1 MPPQVAINEKN
12 NPNNNKK
19 RERMKN
25 VLLLAAALFMTA
37 SCCNQQKCDQDAA
50 QCPTT
55 ECPKGMKNCPKQ
67 GECPKQ
73 GGCPTDCPNPGECP
87 TQDCSTCPE
96 KANCPHQ
103 GQCPKQA
110 DCSNKVK
117 FVPENCPANP
127 VNVQAYSDGLQHIG
141 LPTAEVQKT
150 IDFYTGLGFT
160 LATRHDING
169 RDFAFMKLG
178 NLLIEVI
185 PNDNP
190 TMRAGAV
197 DHICLNVT
205 KIEELYKK
213 IKDAGYKMIDQN
225 IVDIAFW
232 EKGARY
238 FFIEGPNK
246 ERIEFCEIVK

>member
-1 MPPQVAINEKN
+1 M
-12 NPNNNKK
+12 KK
-19 RERMKN
+19 
-25 VLLLAAALFMTA
+25 LLILAVTMFTA
-37 SCCNQQKCDQDAA
+37 MSCCQQKAADQESA
-50 QCPTT
+50 QCQK
-55 ECPKGMKNCPKQ
+55 ECTQKA
-67 GECPKQ
+67 GECKKAANCEK
-73 GGCPTDCPNPGECP
+73 GEGCCP
-87 TQDCSTCPE
+87 D
-96 KANCPHQ
+96 KANCPKEGCTGDPATCPQ
-103 GQCPKQA
+103 AANCPKKGE
-110 DCSNKVK
+110 CKKGECKKGECPGKVT

-127 VNVQAYSDGLQHIG
+127 VNVTAYSDGLQHIG

-150 IDFYTGLGFT
+150 IDFYQGLGFT

-185 PNDNP
+185 PNDKP

-205 KIEELYKK
+205 KIEEFYKK

>member
-1 MPPQVAINEKN
+1 M
-12 NPNNNKK
+12 KK
-19 RERMKN
+19 
-25 VLLLAAALFMTA
+25 LLILAVTMFTA
-37 SCCNQQKCDQDAA
+37 MSCCQQKTADQESA
-50 QCPTT
+50 QCQK
-55 ECPKGMKNCPKQ
+55 ECPMKPGCKK
-67 GECPKQ
+67 GECPKK
-73 GGCPTDCPNPGECP
+73 DCTGDPA
-87 TQDCSTCPE
+87 TCPQR
-96 KANCPHQ
+96 ANCPKEGCTGDPATCPQ
-103 GQCPKQA
+103 SANCPKKGECKKG
-110 DCSNKVK
+110 DCKMGDCKKGDCPGKVT

-127 VNVQAYSDGLQHIG
+127 VNVSAYSDGLQHIG

-150 IDFYTGLGFT
+150 IDFYQGLGFT

-185 PNDNP
+185 PNDKP

>member
-1 MPPQVAINEKN
+1 M
-12 NPNNNKK
+12 KK
-19 RERMKN
+19 
-25 VLLLAAALFMTA
+25 LLILAVTMFTA
-37 SCCNQQKCDQDAA
+37 MSCCQQKAADQESA
-50 QCPTT
+50 QCQK
-55 ECPKGMKNCPKQ
+55 ECTQKA
-67 GECPKQ
+67 GECKKAANCEK
-73 GGCPTDCPNPGECP
+73 GEGCCP
-87 TQDCSTCPE
+87 D
-96 KANCPHQ
+96 KANCPKEGCTGDPATCPQ
-103 GQCPKQA
+103 AANCPKKG
-110 DCSNKVK
+110 DCKKGECKKGDCPGKVT

-127 VNVQAYSDGLQHIG
+127 VNVTAYSDGLQHIG

-150 IDFYTGLGFT
+150 IDFYQGLGFT

-185 PNDNP
+185 PNDKP

>member
-1 MPPQVAINEKN
+1 M
-12 NPNNNKK
+12 KK
-19 RERMKN
+19 
-25 VLLLAAALFMTA
+25 LLILAVTMFTA
-37 SCCNQQKCDQDAA
+37 MSCCQQKAADQESA
-50 QCPTT
+50 QCQK
-55 ECPKGMKNCPKQ
+55 ECTQKA
-67 GECPKQ
+67 GECKKAANCEK
-73 GGCPTDCPNPGECP
+73 GEGCCP
-87 TQDCSTCPE
+87 D
-96 KANCPHQ
+96 KANCPKEGCTGDPATCPQ
-103 GQCPKQA
+103 AANCPKKGECKKGECQKG
-110 DCSNKVK
+110 DCPGKVT

-127 VNVQAYSDGLQHIG
+127 VNVSAYSDGLQHIG

-150 IDFYTGLGFT
+150 IDFYQGLGFT

-185 PNDNP
+185 PNDKP

>member
-1 MPPQVAINEKN
+1 M
-12 NPNNNKK
+12 KK
-19 RERMKN
+19 
-25 VLLLAAALFMTA
+25 LLILAVTMFTA
-37 SCCNQQKCDQDAA
+37 MSCCQQKAADQESA
-50 QCPTT
+50 QCQK
-55 ECPKGMKNCPKQ
+55 ECTQKA
-67 GECPKQ
+67 GECKKAANCEK
-73 GGCPTDCPNPGECP
+73 GEGCCP
-87 TQDCSTCPE
+87 D
-96 KANCPHQ
+96 KANCPKEGCTGNPATCPQ
-103 GQCPKQA
+103 AANCPKKGECQKG
-110 DCSNKVK
+110 DCKMGDCKKGDCPGKVT

-127 VNVQAYSDGLQHIG
+127 VNVTAYSDGLQHIG

-150 IDFYTGLGFT
+150 IDFYQGLGFT

-185 PNDNP
+185 PNDKP

>member
-1 MPPQVAINEKN
+1 M
-12 NPNNNKK
+12 KK
-19 RERMKN
+19 
-25 VLLLAAALFMTA
+25 LLILAVTMFTA
-37 SCCNQQKCDQDAA
+37 MSCCQQKAADQESA
-50 QCPTT
+50 QCQK
-55 ECPKGMKNCPKQ
+55 ECTQKA
-67 GECPKQ
+67 GECKKAANCEK
-73 GGCPTDCPNPGECP
+73 GEGCCP
-87 TQDCSTCPE
+87 D
-96 KANCPHQ
+96 KANCPKEGCTGDPATCPQ
-103 GQCPKQA
+103 AANCPKKGE
-110 DCSNKVK
+110 CKKGECKKGECPGKVT

-127 VNVQAYSDGLQHIG
+127 VNVTAYSDGLQHIG

-150 IDFYTGLGFT
+150 IDFYQGLGFT

-185 PNDNP
+185 PNDKP

>member
-1 MPPQVAINEKN
+1 M
-12 NPNNNKK
+12 KK
-19 RERMKN
+19 
-25 VLLLAAALFMTA
+25 LLILAVTMFTA
-37 SCCNQQKCDQDAA
+37 MSCCQQKAADQESA
-50 QCPTT
+50 QCQK
-55 ECPKGMKNCPKQ
+55 ECTQKA
-67 GECPKQ
+67 GECKKAANCEK
-73 GGCPTDCPNPGECP
+73 GEGCCP
-87 TQDCSTCPE
+87 D
-96 KANCPHQ
+96 KANCPKEGCTGDPATCPQ
-103 GQCPKQA
+103 AANCPKKGECKKG
-110 DCSNKVK
+110 DCKKGDCPGKVT

-127 VNVQAYSDGLQHIG
+127 VNVSAYSDGLQHIG

-150 IDFYTGLGFT
+150 IDFYQGLGFT

-185 PNDNP
+185 PNDKP

>member
-1 MPPQVAINEKN
+1 M
-12 NPNNNKK
+12 KK
-19 RERMKN
+19 
-25 VLLLAAALFMTA
+25 LLILAVTMFTA
-37 SCCNQQKCDQDAA
+37 MSCCQQKAADQESA
-50 QCPTT
+50 QCQ
-55 ECPKGMKNCPKQ
+55 KA
-67 GECPKQ
+67 GECKKAANCEK
-73 GGCPTDCPNPGECP
+73 GEGCCP
-87 TQDCSTCPE
+87 D
-96 KANCPHQ
+96 KANCPKEGCTGDPATCPQ
-103 GQCPKQA
+103 AANCPKKGECKKGECQKG
-110 DCSNKVK
+110 DCKMGDCKKGDCPGKVT

-127 VNVQAYSDGLQHIG
+127 VNVTAYSDGLQHIG

-150 IDFYTGLGFT
+150 IDFYQGLGFT

-185 PNDNP
+185 PNDKP

>member
-1 MPPQVAINEKN
+1 M
-12 NPNNNKK
+12 KK
-19 RERMKN
+19 
-25 VLLLAAALFMTA
+25 LLILAVTMFTA
-37 SCCNQQKCDQDAA
+37 MSCCQQKAADQESA
-50 QCPTT
+50 QCQK
-55 ECPKGMKNCPKQ
+55 ECTQKA
-67 GECPKQ
+67 GECKKAANCEK
-73 GGCPTDCPNPGECP
+73 GEGCCP
-87 TQDCSTCPE
+87 D
-96 KANCPHQ
+96 KANCPKEGCTGDPATCPQ
-103 GQCPKQA
+103 AANCPKKGECKKG
-110 DCSNKVK
+110 DCPGKVT

-127 VNVQAYSDGLQHIG
+127 VNVTAYSDGLQHIG

-150 IDFYTGLGFT
+150 IDFYQGLGFT

-185 PNDNP
+185 PNDKP

>member
-1 MPPQVAINEKN
+1 M
-12 NPNNNKK
+12 KK
-19 RERMKN
+19 
-25 VLLLAAALFMTA
+25 LLILAVTMFTA
-37 SCCNQQKCDQDAA
+37 MSCCQQKAADQESA
-50 QCPTT
+50 QCQK
-55 ECPKGMKNCPKQ
+55 ECTQKA
-67 GECPKQ
+67 GECKKAANCEK
-73 GGCPTDCPNPGECP
+73 GEGCCP
-87 TQDCSTCPE
+87 D
-96 KANCPHQ
+96 KANCPKEGCTGDPATCPQ
-103 GQCPKQA
+103 AANCPKKGECKKG
-110 DCSNKVK
+110 DCKKGECPGKVT

-127 VNVQAYSDGLQHIG
+127 VNVSAYSDGLQHIG

-150 IDFYTGLGFT
+150 IDFYQGLGFT

-185 PNDNP
+185 PNDKP

>member
-1 MPPQVAINEKN
+1 M
-12 NPNNNKK
+12 KK
-19 RERMKN
+19 
-25 VLLLAAALFMTA
+25 LLILAVTMFTA
-37 SCCNQQKCDQDAA
+37 MSCCQQKAADQESA
-50 QCPTT
+50 QCQK
-55 ECPKGMKNCPKQ
+55 ECTQKA
-67 GECPKQ
+67 GECKKAANCEK
-73 GGCPTDCPNPGECP
+73 GEGCCP
-87 TQDCSTCPE
+87 D
-96 KANCPHQ
+96 KANCPKEGCTGDPATCLQ
-103 GQCPKQA
+103 AANCPKKGECQKG
-110 DCSNKVK
+110 DCKMGDCKKGDCPGKVT

-127 VNVQAYSDGLQHIG
+127 VNVTAYSDGLQHIG

-150 IDFYTGLGFT
+150 IDFYQGLGFT

-185 PNDNP
+185 PNDKP

>member
-1 MPPQVAINEKN
+1 M
-12 NPNNNKK
+12 KK
-19 RERMKN
+19 
-25 VLLLAAALFMTA
+25 LLILAVTMFTA
-37 SCCNQQKCDQDAA
+37 MSCCQQKAADQESA
-50 QCPTT
+50 QCQK
-55 ECPKGMKNCPKQ
+55 ECTQKA
-67 GECPKQ
+67 GECKKAANCEK
-73 GGCPTDCPNPGECP
+73 GEGCCPG
-87 TQDCSTCPE
+87 
-96 KANCPHQ
+96 KANCPKEGCTGDPATCPQ
-103 GQCPKQA
+103 AANCPKKGECQKG
-110 DCSNKVK
+110 DCKMGDCKKGDCPGKVT

-127 VNVQAYSDGLQHIG
+127 VNVSAYSDGLQHIG

-150 IDFYTGLGFT
+150 IDFYQGLGFT

-185 PNDNP
+185 PNDKP

>member
-1 MPPQVAINEKN
+1 M
-12 NPNNNKK
+12 KK
-19 RERMKN
+19 
-25 VLLLAAALFMTA
+25 LLILAVTMFTA
-37 SCCNQQKCDQDAA
+37 MSCCQQKAADQESA
-50 QCPTT
+50 QCQK
-55 ECPKGMKNCPKQ
+55 ECTQKA
-67 GECPKQ
+67 GECKKAANCEK
-73 GGCPTDCPNPGECP
+73 GEGCCP
-87 TQDCSTCPE
+87 D
-96 KANCPHQ
+96 KANCPKEGCTGDPATCPQ
-103 GQCPKQA
+103 AANCPKKGECKKGECKKGECPGQ
-110 DCSNKVK
+110 VT

-127 VNVQAYSDGLQHIG
+127 VNVTAYSDGLQHIG

-150 IDFYTGLGFT
+150 IDFYQGLGFT

-185 PNDNP
+185 PNDKP

>member
-1 MPPQVAINEKN
+1 M
-12 NPNNNKK
+12 KK
-19 RERMKN
+19 
-25 VLLLAAALFMTA
+25 LLILAVTMFTA
-37 SCCNQQKCDQDAA
+37 MSCCQQKAADQESA
-50 QCPTT
+50 QCQKECTQKAGQCKKAANCEKGEGCCPDKAY
-55 ECPKGMKNCPKQ
+55 CPKEGCTGDPATCPQAANCPKK
-67 GECPKQ
+67 GECKKGECQ
-73 GGCPTDCPNPGECP
+73 KGDCPG
-87 TQDCSTCPE
+87 
-96 KANCPHQ
+96 
-103 GQCPKQA
+103 
-110 DCSNKVK
+110 KVT

-127 VNVQAYSDGLQHIG
+127 VNVTAYSDGLQHIG

-150 IDFYTGLGFT
+150 IDFYQGLGFT

-185 PNDNP
+185 PNDKP

>member
-1 MPPQVAINEKN
+1 M
-12 NPNNNKK
+12 KK
-19 RERMKN
+19 
-25 VLLLAAALFMTA
+25 LLILAVTMFTA
-37 SCCNQQKCDQDAA
+37 MSCCQQKAADQESA
-50 QCPTT
+50 QCQK
-55 ECPKGMKNCPKQ
+55 ECTQKA
-67 GECPKQ
+67 GECKKAANCEK
-73 GGCPTDCPNPGECP
+73 GEGCCP
-87 TQDCSTCPE
+87 D
-96 KANCPHQ
+96 KANCPKEGCTGDPATCPQ
-103 GQCPKQA
+103 AANCPKKGECKKGECKKG
-110 DCSNKVK
+110 DCPGKVT

-127 VNVQAYSDGLQHIG
+127 VNVSAYSDGLQHIG

-150 IDFYTGLGFT
+150 IDFYQGLGFT

-185 PNDNP
+185 PNDKP

>member
-1 MPPQVAINEKN
+1 M
-12 NPNNNKK
+12 KK
-19 RERMKN
+19 
-25 VLLLAAALFMTA
+25 LLILAVTMFTA
-37 SCCNQQKCDQDAA
+37 MSCCQQKAADQESA
-50 QCPTT
+50 QCQK
-55 ECPKGMKNCPKQ
+55 ECTQKAGECKKAANCEKGEGCCPDKANSPKEGCTGDPATCPQAANCPKK
-67 GECPKQ
+67 GECQK
-73 GGCPTDCPNPGECP
+73 GDCKMGDCKKGDCPG
-87 TQDCSTCPE
+87 
-96 KANCPHQ
+96 
-103 GQCPKQA
+103 
-110 DCSNKVK
+110 KVT

-127 VNVQAYSDGLQHIG
+127 VNVTAYSDGLQHIG

-150 IDFYTGLGFT
+150 IDFYQGLGFT

-185 PNDNP
+185 PNDKP

>member
-1 MPPQVAINEKN
+1 M
-12 NPNNNKK
+12 KK
-19 RERMKN
+19 
-25 VLLLAAALFMTA
+25 LLILAVTMFTA
-37 SCCNQQKCDQDAA
+37 MSCCQQKAADQESA
-50 QCPTT
+50 QCQK
-55 ECPKGMKNCPKQ
+55 ECTQKA
-67 GECPKQ
+67 GECKKAANCEK
-73 GGCPTDCPNPGECP
+73 GEGCCP
-87 TQDCSTCPE
+87 D
-96 KANCPHQ
+96 KANCPKEGCTGDPATCPQ
-103 GQCPKQA
+103 AANCPKKGECQKG
-110 DCSNKVK
+110 DCIMGDCKKGDCPGKVT

-127 VNVQAYSDGLQHIG
+127 VNVTAYSDGLQHIG

-150 IDFYTGLGFT
+150 IDFYQGLGFT

-185 PNDNP
+185 PNDKP

-238 FFIEGPNK
+238 FFIEGPNN

>member
-1 MPPQVAINEKN
+1 M
-12 NPNNNKK
+12 KK
-19 RERMKN
+19 
-25 VLLLAAALFMTA
+25 LLILAVTMFTA
-37 SCCNQQKCDQDAA
+37 MSCCQQKAADQESA
-50 QCPTT
+50 QCQK
-55 ECPKGMKNCPKQ
+55 ECTQKA
-67 GECPKQ
+67 GECKKAANCEK
-73 GGCPTDCPNPGECP
+73 GEGCCP
-87 TQDCSTCPE
+87 D
-96 KANCPHQ
+96 KANCPKEGCTGDPATCPQ
-103 GQCPKQA
+103 AANCPKKGECKKG
-110 DCSNKVK
+110 DCKKGDCPGKVT

-127 VNVQAYSDGLQHIG
+127 VNVTAYSDGLQHIG

-150 IDFYTGLGFT
+150 IDFYQGLGFT

-185 PNDNP
+185 PNDKP

>member
-1 MPPQVAINEKN
+1 M
-12 NPNNNKK
+12 KK
-19 RERMKN
+19 
-25 VLLLAAALFMTA
+25 LLILAVTMFTA
-37 SCCNQQKCDQDAA
+37 MSCCQQKTADQESA
-50 QCPTT
+50 QCQK
-55 ECPKGMKNCPKQ
+55 ECTQKA
-67 GECPKQ
+67 GECKKAANCEK
-73 GGCPTDCPNPGECP
+73 GEGCCP
-87 TQDCSTCPE
+87 D
-96 KANCPHQ
+96 KANCPKEGCTGDPATCPQ
-103 GQCPKQA
+103 AANCPKKG
-110 DCSNKVK
+110 DCKKGECKKGECPGKVT

-127 VNVQAYSDGLQHIG
+127 VNVTAYSDGLQHIG

-150 IDFYTGLGFT
+150 IDFYQGLGFT

-185 PNDNP
+185 PNDKP

>member
-1 MPPQVAINEKN
+1 M
-12 NPNNNKK
+12 KK
-19 RERMKN
+19 
-25 VLLLAAALFMTA
+25 LLILAVTMFTA
-37 SCCNQQKCDQDAA
+37 MSCCQQKTADQESA
-50 QCPTT
+50 QCQK
-55 ECPKGMKNCPKQ
+55 ECTQKA
-67 GECPKQ
+67 GECKKAANCEK
-73 GGCPTDCPNPGECP
+73 GEGCCP
-87 TQDCSTCPE
+87 D
-96 KANCPHQ
+96 KANCPKEGCTGDPATCPQ
-103 GQCPKQA
+103 AANCPKKGECKKGECQKG
-110 DCSNKVK
+110 DCKMGDCKKGDCPGKVT

-127 VNVQAYSDGLQHIG
+127 VNVTAYSDGLQHIG

-150 IDFYTGLGFT
+150 IDFYQGLGFT

-185 PNDNP
+185 PNDKP

-213 IKDAGYKMIDQN
+213 IDQN

>member
-1 MPPQVAINEKN
+1 MKKLLILAVAL
-12 NPNNNKK
+12 
-19 RERMKN
+19 
-25 VLLLAAALFMTA
+25 VAAV
-37 SCCNQQKCDQDAA
+37 SCTQQKSADQENA
-50 QCPTT
+50 QCQK
-55 ECPKGMKNCPKQ
+55 ECPMKPGCKK
-67 GECPKQ
+67 GECPKKDCT
-73 GGCPTDCPNPGECP
+73 GDPATCPERANCPKKGEGCKGDPANCPKKADCPKKGECP
-87 TQDCSTCPE
+87 K
-96 KANCPHQ
+96 KA
-103 GQCPKQA
+103 GCPK
-110 DCSNKVK
+110 VT

-127 VNVQAYSDGLQHIG
+127 VNVASYSDGLQHIG

-150 IDFYTGLGFT
+150 IDFYQGLGFT
-160 LATRHDING
+160 IATRHDING

-185 PNDNP
+185 PNDKP
-190 TMRAGAV
+190 TMRTGAV

-213 IKDAGYKMIDQN
+213 IKEAGYKMIDQN

>member
-1 MPPQVAINEKN
+1 M
-12 NPNNNKK
+12 KK
-19 RERMKN
+19 
-25 VLLLAAALFMTA
+25 LLILAVTMFTA
-37 SCCNQQKCDQDAA
+37 MSCCQQKTADQESA
-50 QCPTT
+50 QCQK
-55 ECPKGMKNCPKQ
+55 ECTQKAGECKKAANCEKGEGCCPDKTNCPK
-67 GECPKQ
+67 E
-73 GGCPTDCPNPGECP
+73 GCTGDPA
-87 TQDCSTCPE
+87 TCPQA
-96 KANCPHQ
+96 ANCPKKGECKKGECQ
-103 GQCPKQA
+103 KGDCPG
-110 DCSNKVK
+110 KVT

-127 VNVQAYSDGLQHIG
+127 VNVSAYSDGLQHIG

-150 IDFYTGLGFT
+150 IDFYQGLGFT

-185 PNDNP
+185 PNDKP

>member
-1 MPPQVAINEKN
+1 M
-12 NPNNNKK
+12 KK
-19 RERMKN
+19 
-25 VLLLAAALFMTA
+25 LLILAVTMFTA
-37 SCCNQQKCDQDAA
+37 MSCCQQKAADQESA
-50 QCPTT
+50 QCQK
-55 ECPKGMKNCPKQ
+55 ECTQKA
-67 GECPKQ
+67 GECKKAANCEK
-73 GGCPTDCPNPGECP
+73 GEGCCP
-87 TQDCSTCPE
+87 D
-96 KANCPHQ
+96 KANCPKEGCTGDPATCPQ
-103 GQCPKQA
+103 AANCPKKG
-110 DCSNKVK
+110 DCKMGDCKKGDCPGKVT

-127 VNVQAYSDGLQHIG
+127 VNVTAYSDGLQHIG

-150 IDFYTGLGFT
+150 IDFYQGLGFT

-185 PNDNP
+185 PNDKP

>member
-1 MPPQVAINEKN
+1 M
-12 NPNNNKK
+12 KK
-19 RERMKN
+19 
-25 VLLLAAALFMTA
+25 LLILAVTMFTA
-37 SCCNQQKCDQDAA
+37 MSCCQQKAADQESA
-50 QCPTT
+50 QCQK
-55 ECPKGMKNCPKQ
+55 ECTQKA
-67 GECPKQ
+67 GECKKAANCEK
-73 GGCPTDCPNPGECP
+73 GEGCCP
-87 TQDCSTCPE
+87 D
-96 KANCPHQ
+96 KANCPKEGCTGDPATCPQ
-103 GQCPKQA
+103 AANCPKKGECQKG
-110 DCSNKVK
+110 DCKMGDCKKGDCPGKVT
-117 FVPENCPANP
+117 FVPGNCPANP
-127 VNVQAYSDGLQHIG
+127 VNVTAYSDGLQHIG

-150 IDFYTGLGFT
+150 IDFYQGLGFT

-185 PNDNP
+185 PNDKP

>member
-1 MPPQVAINEKN
+1 M
-12 NPNNNKK
+12 KK
-19 RERMKN
+19 
-25 VLLLAAALFMTA
+25 LLILAVTMFTA
-37 SCCNQQKCDQDAA
+37 MSCCQQKAADQESA
-50 QCPTT
+50 QCQK
-55 ECPKGMKNCPKQ
+55 ECTQKA
-67 GECPKQ
+67 GECKKAANCEK
-73 GGCPTDCPNPGECP
+73 GEGCCP
-87 TQDCSTCPE
+87 D
-96 KANCPHQ
+96 KANCPKEGCTGDPATCPQ
-103 GQCPKQA
+103 AANCPKKGECKKG
-110 DCSNKVK
+110 DCKKGECPGKVT

-127 VNVQAYSDGLQHIG
+127 VNVTAYSDGLQHIG

-150 IDFYTGLGFT
+150 IDFYQGLGFT

-185 PNDNP
+185 PNDKP

>member
-1 MPPQVAINEKN
+1 M
-12 NPNNNKK
+12 KK
-19 RERMKN
+19 
-25 VLLLAAALFMTA
+25 LLILAVTMFTA
-37 SCCNQQKCDQDAA
+37 MSCCQQKAADQESA
-50 QCPTT
+50 QCQK
-55 ECPKGMKNCPKQ
+55 ECTQKA
-67 GECPKQ
+67 GECKKAANCEK
-73 GGCPTDCPNPGECP
+73 GEGCCP
-87 TQDCSTCPE
+87 D
-96 KANCPHQ
+96 KANCPKEGCTGDPATCPQ
-103 GQCPKQA
+103 AANCPKKGE
-110 DCSNKVK
+110 CKKGECKKGECPGKVT

-127 VNVQAYSDGLQHIG
+127 VNVTAYSDGLQHIG

-150 IDFYTGLGFT
+150 IDFYQGLGFT

-169 RDFAFMKLG
+169 CDFAFMKLG

-185 PNDNP
+185 PNDKP

>member
-1 MPPQVAINEKN
+1 M
-12 NPNNNKK
+12 KK
-19 RERMKN
+19 
-25 VLLLAAALFMTA
+25 LLILAVTMFTA
-37 SCCNQQKCDQDAA
+37 MSCCQQKAADQESA
-50 QCPTT
+50 QCQK
-55 ECPKGMKNCPKQ
+55 ECTQKA
-67 GECPKQ
+67 GECKKAANCEK
-73 GGCPTDCPNPGECP
+73 GEGCCP
-87 TQDCSTCPE
+87 D
-96 KANCPHQ
+96 KANCPKEGCTGDPATCPQ
-103 GQCPKQA
+103 AANCPKKGECQKG
-110 DCSNKVK
+110 DCKMGDCPGKVT

-127 VNVQAYSDGLQHIG
+127 VNVTAYSDGLQHIG

-150 IDFYTGLGFT
+150 IDFYQGLGFT

-185 PNDNP
+185 PNDKP

>member
-1 MPPQVAINEKN
+1 M
-12 NPNNNKK
+12 KK
-19 RERMKN
+19 
-25 VLLLAAALFMTA
+25 LLILAVTMFTA
-37 SCCNQQKCDQDAA
+37 MSCCQQKAADQESA
-50 QCPTT
+50 QCQK
-55 ECPKGMKNCPKQ
+55 ECTQKA
-67 GECPKQ
+67 GECKKAANCEK
-73 GGCPTDCPNPGECP
+73 GEGCCP
-87 TQDCSTCPE
+87 D
-96 KANCPHQ
+96 KANCPKEGCTGDPATCPQ
-103 GQCPKQA
+103 AANCPKKGECKKGECQKG
-110 DCSNKVK
+110 DCPGKVT

-127 VNVQAYSDGLQHIG
+127 VNVTAYSDGLQHIG

-150 IDFYTGLGFT
+150 IDFYQGLGFT

-185 PNDNP
+185 PNDKP

>member
-1 MPPQVAINEKN
+1 M
-12 NPNNNKK
+12 KK
-19 RERMKN
+19 
-25 VLLLAAALFMTA
+25 LLILAVTMFTA
-37 SCCNQQKCDQDAA
+37 MSCCQQKAADQESA
-50 QCPTT
+50 QCQK
-55 ECPKGMKNCPKQ
+55 ECTQKAGECKKAANCPK
-67 GECPKQ
+67 E
-73 GGCPTDCPNPGECP
+73 GCTGDPA
-87 TQDCSTCPE
+87 TCPQA
-96 KANCPHQ
+96 ANCPKKGECKKGECQ
-103 GQCPKQA
+103 KGDCKMGDCKKGDCPG
-110 DCSNKVK
+110 KVT

-127 VNVQAYSDGLQHIG
+127 VNVTAYSDGLQHIG

-150 IDFYTGLGFT
+150 IDFYQGLGFT

-185 PNDNP
+185 PNDKP

>member
-1 MPPQVAINEKN
+1 M
-12 NPNNNKK
+12 KK
-19 RERMKN
+19 
-25 VLLLAAALFMTA
+25 LLILAVTMFTA
-37 SCCNQQKCDQDAA
+37 MSCCQQKTADQETTACQKECTQKA
-50 QCPTT
+50 GECKKGECKKGNCEKGEGCCPDKAN
-55 ECPKGMKNCPKQ
+55 CPKEGCTGDPATCPQAANCPKKGECKKGECKQ
-67 GECPKQ
+67 GECKQ
-73 GGCPTDCPNPGECP
+73 GEC
-87 TQDCSTCPE
+87 
-96 KANCPHQ
+96 KQ
-103 GQCPKQA
+103 GACK
-110 DCSNKVK
+110 NKVT

-127 VNVQAYSDGLQHIG
+127 VNVASYSDGLQHIG

-150 IDFYTGLGFT
+150 IDFYQGLGFT
-160 LATRHDING
+160 IATRHDING

-185 PNDNP
+185 PNDKP

>member
-1 MPPQVAINEKN
+1 M
-12 NPNNNKK
+12 KK
-19 RERMKN
+19 
-25 VLLLAAALFMTA
+25 LLILAVTMFTA
-37 SCCNQQKCDQDAA
+37 MSCCQQKAVDQESA
-50 QCPTT
+50 QCQK
-55 ECPKGMKNCPKQ
+55 ECTQKA
-67 GECPKQ
+67 GECKKAANCEK
-73 GGCPTDCPNPGECP
+73 GEGCCP
-87 TQDCSTCPE
+87 D
-96 KANCPHQ
+96 KANCPKEGCTGDPATCPQ
-103 GQCPKQA
+103 AANCPKKGECQKG
-110 DCSNKVK
+110 DCKMGDCKKGDCPGKVT

-127 VNVQAYSDGLQHIG
+127 VNVSAYSDGLQHIG

-150 IDFYTGLGFT
+150 IDFYQGLGFT

-178 NLLIEVI
+178 NLRIEVI
-185 PNDNP
+185 PNDKP

>member
-1 MPPQVAINEKN
+1 
-12 NPNNNKK
+12 
-19 RERMKN
+19 MKN
-25 VLLLAAALFMTA
+25 LLLLAAALFMSV
-37 SCCNQQKCDQDAA
+37 SCCNQQKCDQETA

-55 ECPKGMKNCPKQ
+55 ECPKGKKDCPKGKKDCPKKDQCPKQ
-67 GECPKQ
+67 GQCQKDQCTKGECQKGQCPKAGQ
-73 GGCPTDCPNPGECP
+73 DCCADCPK
-87 TQDCSTCPE
+87 
-96 KANCPHQ
+96 KADCPHQ
-103 GQCPKQA
+103 GQCPKQHCQK
-110 DCSNKVK
+110 DGQCPNKVK
-117 FVPENCPANP
+117 FVPENCPAKP

-178 NLLIEVI
+178 NCLIEVI

>member
-1 MPPQVAINEKN
+1 MGDC
-12 NPNNNKK
+12 KK
-19 RERMKN
+19 
-25 VLLLAAALFMTA
+25 
-37 SCCNQQKCDQDAA
+37 
-50 QCPTT
+50 
-55 ECPKGMKNCPKQ
+55 G
-67 GECPKQ
+67 
-73 GGCPTDCPNPGECP
+73 DCPG
-87 TQDCSTCPE
+87 
-96 KANCPHQ
+96 
-103 GQCPKQA
+103 
-110 DCSNKVK
+110 KVT

-127 VNVQAYSDGLQHIG
+127 VNVTAYSDGLQHIG

-150 IDFYTGLGFT
+150 IDFYQGLGFT

-213 IKDAGYKMIDQN
+213 IVEYAAEHNLSKTDVALQSL
-225 IVDIAFW
+225 
-232 EKGARY
+232 EK
-238 FFIEGPNK
+238 FLSKK
-246 ERIEFCEIVK
+246 E

>member
-1 MPPQVAINEKN
+1 M
-12 NPNNNKK
+12 KK
-19 RERMKN
+19 
-25 VLLLAAALFMTA
+25 LLILAVTMFTA
-37 SCCNQQKCDQDAA
+37 MSCCQQKAADQESA
-50 QCPTT
+50 QCQK
-55 ECPKGMKNCPKQ
+55 ECTQKA
-67 GECPKQ
+67 GECKKAANCEK
-73 GGCPTDCPNPGECP
+73 GEGCCP
-87 TQDCSTCPE
+87 D
-96 KANCPHQ
+96 KANCPKEGCTGDPATCPQ
-103 GQCPKQA
+103 AANCPKKGE
-110 DCSNKVK
+110 CKKGECKKGECPGKVT

-127 VNVQAYSDGLQHIG
+127 VNVSAYSDGLQHIG

-150 IDFYTGLGFT
+150 IDFYQGLGFT

-185 PNDNP
+185 PNDKP

>member
-1 MPPQVAINEKN
+1 M
-12 NPNNNKK
+12 KK
-19 RERMKN
+19 
-25 VLLLAAALFMTA
+25 LLILAVTMFTA
-37 SCCNQQKCDQDAA
+37 MACCQQKTADQETTACQKECTQKA
-50 QCPTT
+50 GECKKGECKKGNCEKGEGCCPDKAN
-55 ECPKGMKNCPKQ
+55 CPKEGCTGDPATCPQAANCPKKGECKQ
-67 GECPKQ
+67 GECK
-73 GGCPTDCPNPGECP
+73 
-87 TQDCSTCPE
+87 
-96 KANCPHQ
+96 
-103 GQCPKQA
+103 
-110 DCSNKVK
+110 NKVT

-127 VNVQAYSDGLQHIG
+127 VNVASYSDGLQHIG

-150 IDFYTGLGFT
+150 IDFYQGLGFT
-160 LATRHDING
+160 IATRHDING